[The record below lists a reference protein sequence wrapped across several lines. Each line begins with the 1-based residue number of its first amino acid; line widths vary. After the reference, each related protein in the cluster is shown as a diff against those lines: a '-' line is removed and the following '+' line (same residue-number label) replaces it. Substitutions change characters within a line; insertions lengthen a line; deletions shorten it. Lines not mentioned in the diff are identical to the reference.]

1 MLKKALFI
9 LIIVVVFPLGLCLS
23 CDDGS
28 LIFMNEL
35 SDIIHG
41 GGGGSGTNTITVK
54 ADSVGKAYRTGVPF
68 PDPELTYTY
77 EPNPLPDGV
86 SLTGELERD
95 PGELAGT
102 YVIRR
107 GTLELTGENAS
118 KYTLKFIGN
127 IFYIS
132 D

>member
-1 MLKKALFI
+1 MLKKAFLP
-9 LIIVVVFPLGLCLS
+9 LIVCSFLILCLS

-35 SDIIHG
+35 SEAIHG
-41 GGGGSGTNTITVK
+41 GGGSGKKTIIVK
-54 ADSVGKAYRTGVPF
+54 ANSVGKSYRPGVPF

-77 EPNPLPDGV
+77 NPDPLPKGV
-86 SLTGELERD
+86 SFTGELERD

-102 YVIRR
+102 YVIRQ
-107 GTLELTGENAS
+107 GTLELTGSDVS
-118 KYTLKFIGN
+118 KYTLKFVEN
-127 IFYIS
+127 IFHIY

>member
-1 MLKKALFI
+1 MLKKAFLP
-9 LIIVVVFPLGLCLS
+9 LIVCSFLILCLS

-35 SDIIHG
+35 SEAIHG
-41 GGGGSGTNTITVK
+41 GGGGGGETTIINVK

-68 PDPELTYTY
+68 PDPELTYKY
-77 EPNPLPDGV
+77 DPDPLPKGV
-86 SLTGELERD
+86 SFTGELERD

-102 YVIRR
+102 YVIRQ
-107 GTLELTGENAS
+107 GTLELTGINAS
-118 KYTLKFIGN
+118 KYTLNFIVN
-127 IFYIS
+127 VFYIS

>member
-1 MLKKALFI
+1 MFKKVLLLFLLFASLSMLI
-9 LIIVVVFPLGLCLS
+9 S

-35 SDIIHG
+35 SEAIHG
-41 GGGGSGTNTITVK
+41 GGGSGKKTIIVK
-54 ADSVGKAYRTGVPF
+54 ANSVGKSYRPGVPF

-77 EPNPLPDGV
+77 NPDPLPKGV
-86 SLTGELERD
+86 SFTGELERD

-102 YVIRR
+102 YVIRQ
-107 GTLELTGENAS
+107 GTLELTGSDVS
-118 KYTLKFIGN
+118 KYTLKFVEN
-127 IFYIS
+127 IFHIY